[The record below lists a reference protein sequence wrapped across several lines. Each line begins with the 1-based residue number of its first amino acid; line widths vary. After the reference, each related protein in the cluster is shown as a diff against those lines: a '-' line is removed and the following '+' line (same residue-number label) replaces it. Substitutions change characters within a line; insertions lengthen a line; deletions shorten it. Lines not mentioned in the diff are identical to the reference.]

1 VTHVRANLLWGDR
14 RPSATIWGVEGSMV
28 AIALVGPLHGFV
40 IERQNDKSI
49 ATFGGLVG
57 REWMTLGPP
66 EMATPGFRAI
76 EETLDTGKLVQYDL
90 ETEQG
95 WGRTTVLALQTGQ
108 VMTSWKPLPPRLVIP
123 PTLTENVE
131 DHRVRVAQKTLWLLY
146 RAGLLPLPPGPS
158 LLPTRVVP

>member
-1 VTHVRANLLWGDR
+1 
-14 RPSATIWGVEGSMV
+14 MV

-76 EETLDTGKLVQYDL
+76 EETLDTGRLVQYDL
-90 ETEQG
+90 ETAQG
-95 WGRTTVLALQTGQ
+95 WGRTTVLALKTGQ
-108 VMTSWKPLPPRLVIP
+108 VMTSWRPIIGPSPASATEAFCRLAAEHLRRLAWALEEGRPLPHLP
-123 PTLTENVE
+123 
-131 DHRVRVAQKTLWLLY
+131 
-146 RAGLLPLPPGPS
+146 AGLRPAPLPVSGSAPS
-158 LLPTRVVP
+158 DR

>member
-1 VTHVRANLLWGDR
+1 
-14 RPSATIWGVEGSMV
+14 MV

-40 IERQNDKSI
+40 IQRQNEKSI

-66 EMATPGFRAI
+66 EMAIHGFRAI

-108 VMTSWKPLPPRLVIP
+108 VMTSWRPIIGPSPARDLESFCRLAA
-123 PTLTENVE
+123 
-131 DHRVRVAQKTLWLLY
+131 DHLDRLATALEQ
-146 RAGLLPLPPGPS
+146 GLPLPHFPSAPRPAPRPVPGSP
-158 LLPTRVVP
+158 PAAR